1 LPSKSFSESRMSLI
15 AKVKKYSKTSNFWK
29 SVEKFALKPRK
40 TLPEVN
46 LNKLNRLTSPNEVVF
61 VPGKVLAGGGTLKH
75 PLQVAAFYFSKAAVR
90 AITQA
95 GGKVISIEK
104 LQEQNPNGSKVKII
118 V

>member
-1 LPSKSFSESRMSLI
+1 MALL
-15 AKVKKYSKTSNFWK
+15 AKLRKYSKNSNFWE
-29 SVEKFALKPRK
+29 SVEKFAFKSRRM
-40 TLPEVN
+40 LPEVN
-46 LNKLNRLTSPNEVVF
+46 LNKLNRLTSPDEVVL
-61 VPGKVLAGGGTLKH
+61 VPGKVLAGGSLKH

-104 LQEQNPNGSKVKII
+104 LQEQNPRGSKVKII